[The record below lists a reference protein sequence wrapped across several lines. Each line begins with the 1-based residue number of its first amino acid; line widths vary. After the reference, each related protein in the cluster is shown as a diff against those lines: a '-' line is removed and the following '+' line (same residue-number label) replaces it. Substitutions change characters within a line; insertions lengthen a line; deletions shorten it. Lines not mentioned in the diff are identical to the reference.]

1 MLVWNFNSN
10 LIVKKSCCIAFG
22 ARYNDFRTP
31 LQLGAQLLRWNST
44 VKYLGIVFSA
54 GTSLN
59 VDTDVI
65 SRKFYAACNSIYP
78 RTSGLTDLTKLH
90 LMESYCLPLLT
101 YALGALNLTSRQCNS
116 LNVC

>member
-1 MLVWNFNSN
+1 MLLTLSY
-10 LIVKKSCCIAFG
+10 I
-22 ARYNDFRTP
+22 
-31 LQLGAQLLRWNST
+31 LLRWNTT

-54 GTSLN
+54 GISLN

-65 SRKFYAACNSIYP
+65 SRKFYAACNSIYS

-101 YALGALNLTSRQCNS
+101 YALGSLNLTSRQCNS
-116 LNVC
+116 LNVCWNSVYRRVFGFHRWESVV